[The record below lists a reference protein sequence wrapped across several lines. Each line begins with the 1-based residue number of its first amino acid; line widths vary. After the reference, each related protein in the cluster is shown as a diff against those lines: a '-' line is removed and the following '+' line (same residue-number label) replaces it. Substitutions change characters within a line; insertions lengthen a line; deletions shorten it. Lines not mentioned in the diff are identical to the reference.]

1 MAEPSP
7 EIVAFYEEGT
17 EATRLSRGLGRLEFA
32 RMQELLLRYFPSS
45 PADVG
50 DIGGGPGT
58 YACWLATQGYAVHLV
73 DPIRLHVEQAREAS
87 VKQPHHPL
95 ASCQVGDA
103 RDLPYASESFDAVL
117 LHGPLYHLTERLDRV
132 RALTEVRR
140 VLRPGGVVAAVAI
153 TRYASAVVGIVNGW
167 IWDQPYLDMV
177 REELATGQHRR
188 PSGWRVFTTAYFH
201 DPEELTSELSDA
213 GLQHDTTLG
222 IQGPAWLA
230 PEFESMPHDTSK
242 WLTLVQMAGLV
253 ETEPVLS
260 PHMLAL
266 AHKLP

>member
-1 MAEPSP
+1 MPEPPP
-7 EIVAFYEEGT
+7 EIVAFYDEGT

-32 RMQELLLRYFPSS
+32 RMQELLSRHFPSS
-45 PADVG
+45 PADIG
-50 DIGGGPGT
+50 DIGGGPGN

-73 DPIRLHVEQAREAS
+73 DPIPLHVQQARDAS
-87 VKQPHHPL
+87 ERQPDHPI

-103 RDLPYASESFDAVL
+103 RDLPFESESFDAVL
-117 LHGPLYHLTERLDRV
+117 LHGPLYHLTERIDRV

-140 VLRPGGVVAAVAI
+140 VLRPGGVVAGVAI

-201 DPEELTSELSDA
+201 DAEELTSELLEA

-230 PEFESMPHDTSK
+230 PEFESTAHDTSR
-242 WLTLVQMAGLV
+242 WRTLVQMAGLV
-253 ETEPVLS
+253 ESEPALS

-266 AHKLP
+266 AHKIP

>member
-1 MAEPSP
+1 MADLSP
-7 EIVAFYEEGT
+7 EIVAFYDEGT
-17 EATRLSRGLGRLEFA
+17 EATRLSRGLGRLELA
-32 RMQELLLRYFPSS
+32 RMQELLRRYFPAS

-50 DIGGGPGT
+50 DIGGGPGA

-73 DPIRLHVEQAREAS
+73 DPIRLHVEQARGAS
-87 VKQPHHPL
+87 ARQPDDPI

-103 RDLPYASESFDAVL
+103 RELPFESESLDAVL

-140 VLRPGGVVAAVAI
+140 VLRPGGIVAAVAI

-167 IWDQPYLDMV
+167 IWDPSYLEMV

-201 DPEELTSELSDA
+201 DPEELARELSEA
-213 GLQHDTTLG
+213 GLQHDATLG

-230 PEFESMPHDTSK
+230 PGFESMSQDTSN
-242 WLTLVQMAGLV
+242 WRTLVQLAGLV
-253 ETEPVLS
+253 ETEPALS

-266 AHKLP
+266 AHKIP